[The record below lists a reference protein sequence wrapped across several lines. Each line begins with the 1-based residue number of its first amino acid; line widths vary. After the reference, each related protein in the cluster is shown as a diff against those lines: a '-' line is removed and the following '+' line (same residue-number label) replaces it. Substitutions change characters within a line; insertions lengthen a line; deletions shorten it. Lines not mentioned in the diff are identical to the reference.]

1 MQLKCNGEVVGSVE
15 QFEWKSRPQ
24 EEGKVTFMA
33 SFDFDWAAAGENY
46 LELVAEDESERYL
59 VQRIQRA
66 DEGRGGHFVVAK
78 VKSI

>member
-1 MQLKCNGEVVGSVE
+1 MQLQCNGEVVGSVE
-15 QFEWKSRPQ
+15 QFEWKSRPE

-33 SFDFDWAAAGENY
+33 PFEFDWSGAGEVY
-46 LELVAEDESERYL
+46 LELISEDESERYL

-66 DEGRGGHFVVAK
+66 DEGRGGHFVVAD